1 MRETWVWSLGQEV
14 PLEKETATHS
24 SILAWKFPWMEGFL
38 RQVTEDKYNP
48 AFTSR
53 TVANVISI
61 CREPETT
68 VVLSAHGNF
77 QCDGWSMKCMITSG
91 EMFDPFQGLLQ
102 RRQWHPT
109 PVILPGKSHW
119 WRSLVGCSPWGLEE
133 WDTTEWLHFHFSLS
147 CIGEGNANPLQCSC
161 LENPRDRGAWWAAVY
176 GVAQS

>member
-1 MRETWVWSLGQEV
+1 MESHSLLQGIFPTQGSNPNLLHFRKILYHLSHLGQEV

-109 PVILPGKSHW
+109 PVILPGKSH
-119 WRSLVGCSPWGLEE
+119 
-133 WDTTEWLHFHFSLS
+133 
-147 CIGEGNANPLQCSC
+147 
-161 LENPRDRGAWWAAVY
+161 
-176 GVAQS
+176 